1 MVQEPAAADR
11 PQRAR
16 RSARSPEA
24 KPTRNGQSKGQ
35 SDSPPHTVPYL
46 GGEAEPPEPHEAL
59 ARLEETER
67 PGSLLDP
74 EKGKPTHLATA
85 RFRIALFSMGILA
98 FVVVGSFA
106 SLWRAQPNFDDLARL
121 LEILFAPLVALAG
134 VAVAFYYKSQPPP

>member
-1 MVQEPAAADR
+1 
-11 PQRAR
+11 
-16 RSARSPEA
+16 
-24 KPTRNGQSKGQ
+24 
-35 SDSPPHTVPYL
+35 
-46 GGEAEPPEPHEAL
+46 
-59 ARLEETER
+59 
-67 PGSLLDP
+67 
-74 EKGKPTHLATA
+74 LATA